1 MSASVTNAAALASP
15 IYNPNIDS
23 TSLQLF
29 NAMNTGY
36 PAALVSQYT
45 QMITSLPTAN
55 GYSTLLQNP
64 QACNISQAQ
73 TGMST
78 LQSQITQQ
86 YNSTVLS
93 GTPVGTISGTTY
105 TAPAAS
111 GANPVGTAGSPGYSP
126 STTQVATLNTWQQ
139 AYPACMGNI
148 AQANST
154 LSGFEDHTNRLIANF
169 PSILGMIQTAL
180 GIATAIAN
188 LTNPCLGLANFLG
201 SLLAKGAA
209 IMAQINAAIDLALT
223 VIGEV
228 IAEINAAIQAVMALI
243 NSLEALIEAEIL
255 AFVEALIDAARLG
268 LAQLLALLPLD
279 PCLASILTTVGTGA
293 LTGTLKNL

>member
-55 GYSTLLQNP
+55 GY
-64 QACNISQAQ
+64 
-73 TGMST
+73 
-78 LQSQITQQ
+78 
-86 YNSTVLS
+86 STVLS